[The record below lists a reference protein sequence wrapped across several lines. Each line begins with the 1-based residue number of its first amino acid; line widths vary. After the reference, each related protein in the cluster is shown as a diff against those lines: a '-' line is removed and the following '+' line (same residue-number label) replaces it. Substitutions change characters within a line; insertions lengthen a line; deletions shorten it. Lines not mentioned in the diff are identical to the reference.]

1 MREGTTDNPS
11 RQLLSQNH
19 SQGLRPDTAP
29 PQAAPLASGSPRSDA
44 LAALPVQASQAA
56 HQSSRGVLARSGTDR
71 ASGARSLYIH
81 TPFCVHKCHYC
92 DFYSFVDT
100 RDQQHAFVE
109 RLCKELR
116 ALAPHAATIDTIFV
130 GGGTPSLLQP
140 ALWKRLLVALHDL
153 FDLRNATVPRKSDLP
168 GRQPSAP
175 ATPFEFTVECNPES
189 VTPELLGIL
198 RDGGV
203 NRVSIG
209 AQSFNAAHLATLERW
224 HRPENVARAVDLAR
238 AAGIERQ
245 SIDLIFAV
253 PGQTLEQWRS
263 DLSIALS
270 LGTTHLS
277 CYDLTYE
284 PNTAMTIRL
293 RRGEFLPAP
302 EDLEADMFALTGDT
316 LANASLQRYEVSN
329 YAVGGINGPHAC
341 RHNLAYWRQQQWLAA
356 GPSASGNIFA
366 NPADPLAGSF
376 RWKNTPNLGR
386 YLEQDDDG
394 YAPAIDIEPPS
405 PARALRE
412 RIMTGLRLSAGL
424 HIPTILQDARTLLS
438 RGHLDARTP
447 DLLASEAR
455 GLIGDGLLDPEQAA
469 SGVWSLSAQGWMLA
483 DFAARRLMAC
493 VREP

>member
-11 RQLLSQNH
+11 RQ
-19 SQGLRPDTAP
+19 P
-29 PQAAPLASGSPRSDA
+29 PQDSSRAIALNRLPPAAELAAPAVPASESPRVSA
-44 LAALPVQASQAA
+44 RS
-56 HQSSRGVLARSGTDR
+56 VLARADDGH
-71 ASGARSLYIH
+71 AAGVASLYLH

-92 DFYSFVDT
+92 DFYSFVDS

-116 ALAPHAATIDTIFV
+116 ALARHARSPDGTPVRIQTIFV

-140 ALWKRLLVALHDL
+140 ALWRRLLVALHDL
-153 FDLRNATVPRKSDLP
+153 FDLSPAPVPPAGVVLP
-168 GRQPSAP
+168 GRSELGTFPISP
-175 ATPFEFTVECNPES
+175 PEFTVECNPES
-189 VTPELLGIL
+189 VTPELMGIL

-203 NRVSIG
+203 NRVSVG
-209 AQSFNAAHLATLERW
+209 AQSFNQQHLLTLERW

-263 DLSIALS
+263 DLDIALS
-270 LGTTHLS
+270 LRTTHLS

-284 PNTAMTIRL
+284 PNTAMTVRL
-293 RRGEFLPAP
+293 RRGEFQPAP
-302 EDLEADMFALTGDT
+302 EDLEADMFAITGDL
-316 LANASLQRYEVSN
+316 LARAGLQRYEVSN
-329 YAVGGINGPHAC
+329 YATGGIDGPHAC

-366 NPADPLAGSF
+366 NPADPLAGSW

-386 YLEQDDDG
+386 YLEHDDDG
-394 YAPAIDIEPPS
+394 YAPAVDIEPPS
-405 PARALRE
+405 PPRALRE
-412 RIMTGLRLSAGL
+412 RIMTGLRLSTGL
-424 HIPTILQDARTLLS
+424 PIATILADARTLAS
-438 RGHLDARTP
+438 RGQADARSP
-447 DLLASEAR
+447 DLLAAEAR

-469 SGVWSLSAQGWMLA
+469 MGVWSLSTQGWMLA